1 MEESKLRILN
11 PNQSLEGVIIVFYD
25 DNNTYENKA
34 KKGEICQKIAKL
46 NGVSL
51 NYH

>member
-1 MEESKLRILN
+1 MEESNLRILN
-11 PNQSLEGVIIVFYD
+11 PNHTLEGIIIVFYD
-25 DNNTYENKA
+25 DNNCYENKT

-51 NYH
+51 